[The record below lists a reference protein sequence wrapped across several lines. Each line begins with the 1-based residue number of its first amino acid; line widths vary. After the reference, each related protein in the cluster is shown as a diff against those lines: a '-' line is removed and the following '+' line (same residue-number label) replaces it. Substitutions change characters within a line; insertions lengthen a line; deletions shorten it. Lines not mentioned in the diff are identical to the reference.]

1 MARAWDLM
9 SSTGIAC
16 FTSTMVVPKTRVT
29 QQSSRTHR
37 PRGNKPVHIA
47 GVFDGRRLSLY
58 VDGKLQGR
66 DSFRGSPLSNSVS
79 FYDGGQVQPDEI
91 KGTFAPGSIEIRVSV
106 DIRFAIE

>member
-1 MARAWDLM
+1 MARAWDVM
-9 SSTGIAC
+9 ASTGIAC
-16 FTSTMVVPKTRVT
+16 FTSKMVVPK
-29 QQSSRTHR
+29 
-37 PRGNKPVHIA
+37 RGLRNNQVARIDPGDKPVHIA

-58 VDGKLQGR
+58 VDSKLQGR